1 MYTRACVLGIER
13 WGQSYKSYLKQKR
26 VAIKLPLI
34 IGSWFAGADLHAG
47 EAAQFAGTDLCVA
60 ARSELDVV
68 VVGA

>member
-1 MYTRACVLGIER
+1 M
-13 WGQSYKSYLKQKR
+13 KR
-26 VAIKLPLI
+26 VAIKLLLI

-47 EAAQFAGTDLCVA
+47 EVVQFTGTDLHVA